1 MTFEHPGWLVW
12 LLALVPLALLE
23 WRAVLRADRNVKL
36 LLGRKPLPGL
46 LVQQLPERRISS
58 LLLRLGAVL
67 MFGLGAAG
75 PQWGREAVRRQSQ
88 GSDIVYVIDVSAS
101 MEARDVAPS
110 RMAETQRE
118 ATALLARLQGSRVG
132 VVAFAGDAVRLCPL
146 TLDQAAVRLTLQ
158 TIGPGTVSEPGSDL
172 GRALKT
178 GLKLLPAG
186 RRDEQAMV
194 VWTDGEDLEGHAR
207 EAIEEL
213 RRSGLRV
220 FVVGV
225 GTAAGD
231 VIPLSDISG
240 ITVEVKKD
248 ENGAVVRSRLDEGL
262 LQELARATR
271 GSYFSAA
278 RSGGELV
285 RLASSLGSIA
295 RSRRGTRLVERPVAR
310 FPLCALLAAAGLVAF
325 LATPR
330 RRIVRRSRALA
341 SAERPATSV
350 QPAVN
355 PLPPPSSLRPPGA
368 RPRPG
373 PALAVLA
380 LIAVLMLALTPSTA
394 RAQSDW
400 ARGDAAFKRRQWAR
414 AESLYA
420 RRAKGTPVSKL
431 PSELLANL
439 AAARAQRSTGP
450 GDTLVERTLSHLSA
464 RNDRAGQMSGY
475 NLGTLLGR
483 KQDYDPAMGELRRA
497 LERDPNDT
505 DARWNYELL
514 MREREK
520 DKQKPEPQPDAPQK
534 GPQDPQPQQPDPQAG
549 QGPQPG
555 QQPPPQAGNQ
565 SQSPQAD
572 APPAPGMQQ
581 PMTKDQAERLL
592 GSLGD
597 LERLEKQNQR
607 RSRVQREKQGKDW

>member
-1 MTFEHPGWLVW
+1 MTFEHPGWLWW
-12 LLALVPLALLE
+12 LLVLVPLALLE
-23 WRAVLRADRNVKL
+23 WRAVQRADRNVKL

-46 LVQQLPERRISS
+46 LAQQLPERRVSS
-58 LLLRLGAVL
+58 LVLRLAAVL

-101 MEARDVAPS
+101 MQTRDVAPS

-146 TLDQAAVRLTLQ
+146 TLDQAAVRLVLQ

-225 GTAAGD
+225 GTPAGD
-231 VIPLSDISG
+231 VIPMSDISG
-240 ITVEVKKD
+240 VTVDVKKD
-248 ENGAVVRSRLDEGL
+248 ENGETVRSRLDEPL

-271 GSYFSAA
+271 GYYFSAA

-310 FPLCALLAAAGLVAF
+310 FPLFALVAAGALMAF
-325 LATPR
+325 LSAPR
-330 RRIVRRSRALA
+330 RRIVRRSKSLLAPRAETPAAPVPVLGPPA
-341 SAERPATSV
+341 SRPAA
-350 QPAVN
+350 P
-355 PLPPPSSLRPPGA
+355 RA
-368 RPRPG
+368 RPTAAVTGVLLAIVLPLWMPV
-373 PALAVLA
+373 PAH
-380 LIAVLMLALTPSTA
+380 
-394 RAQSDW
+394 AQSDW
-400 ARGDAAFKRRQWAR
+400 ARGDAAFKKRQWAR

-420 RRAKGTPVSKL
+420 RRARGLKPDRM
-431 PSELLANL
+431 PPALLANL
-439 AAARAQRSTGP
+439 AAARAQRDGAA

-464 RNDRAGQMSGY
+464 RNDRTGQTSGY

-483 KQDYDPAMGELRRA
+483 KKDYDRALGELRRA
-497 LERDPNDT
+497 LERDPADA

-514 MREREK
+514 MREREEE
-520 DKQKPEPQPDAPQK
+520 KQKPQPQPNAPQN
-534 GPQDPQPQQPDPQAG
+534 GPQDPQPPQPDPQPG

-607 RSRVQREKQGKDW
+607 RSRVQREKKGKDW